1 MIGLTAILGWLDSW
15 QIPRR
20 WPAGQ
25 PAPFRPLGRPRN
37 RALWTRGGHYG
48 ASQVP
53 GCDNIGP
60 GGIDIDHLT
69 RVDTSLPGEMPE
81 PVRTSGSRVTLG
93 PHVTHLAGLQAAAV

>member
-1 MIGLTAILGWLDSW
+1 
-15 QIPRR
+15 
-20 WPAGQ
+20 
-25 PAPFRPLGRPRN
+25 
-37 RALWTRGGHYG
+37 
-48 ASQVP
+48 VP